1 MTRGDSISGHSPKR
15 SGDAV
20 AAEFPPSAQQLG
32 SACVCTACPLLCE
45 DIRLRDGA
53 AEHACRH
60 GQGAFAA
67 AWQAATSPSP
77 LAWVRGAACPDA
89 AAVDLA
95 LAQVAQRLQSA
106 RRVLVTG
113 LGDATLE
120 AIGVACDIAEALGA
134 AVDAGSHET
143 AQTTGPGIARSG
155 EVTAAWEEVR
165 DRADLVLF
173 WFHDPA
179 LSHPRFLERFVVPGP
194 LAASAS
200 PSPARSLQRRT
211 IAVGEAPV
219 LPPGPHHQHLPLAPG
234 HCLELTRALHAS
246 LAGCS
251 SPAEAATS
259 LTAAR
264 TLLQEAIGAAGCV
277 AVVTGADHDSGLED
291 WSVVELV
298 RSISRT
304 KSAFA
309 IPLQDGL
316 NRGGSPG
323 ANAAGAAAVCTWRYG
338 APGAV
343 ARADRSGGAFLPAE
357 ADACR
362 LILRGEVDA
371 VLAVGPLL
379 PSVEAALAVRG
390 APLTLVRV
398 DDRLAQPAP
407 VAADIHLACASLLCG
422 GPGTL
427 LRADGREVCL
437 GHPLAISTAPPM
449 VAVLTTLLAQIR
461 AATEGDAA

>member
-1 MTRGDSISGHSPKR
+1 
-15 SGDAV
+15 
-20 AAEFPPSAQQLG
+20 
-32 SACVCTACPLLCE
+32 
-45 DIRLRDGA
+45 
-53 AEHACRH
+53 
-60 GQGAFAA
+60 
-67 AWQAATSPSP
+67 